1 MDERAPLAALEFLL
15 AIRFEKVDDKRGRP
29 AEQRLTPSEPLLP
42 CAAFTVSGQRPMH
55 TTAQDTSP
63 AAARTSARQNP
74 LRSHPLLQ
82 TLTCASFVSFPQ
94 EQIAARFFRGEVADG
109 VAQAHRTLLQLPH
122 EARRLSR
129 SPRRSSCVGR
139 CGPPTR
145 PRVEWSRLGS
155 LAARSAARRPRLP
168 PLLRPCLEWA
178 LAGPPG
184 KRVGP

>member
-55 TTAQDTSP
+55 TTAQDSSP

-94 EQIAARFFRGEVADG
+94 EQIVARFFRGEVADG

-122 EARRLSR
+122 EARRL
-129 SPRRSSCVGR
+129 
-139 CGPPTR
+139 
-145 PRVEWSRLGS
+145 
-155 LAARSAARRPRLP
+155 
-168 PLLRPCLEWA
+168 
-178 LAGPPG
+178 
-184 KRVGP
+184 